1 MTRVARVLCLL
12 VVGVAAGCTT
22 LQRAPVL
29 TQDAR
34 DADLLAMQDWSLRG
48 RIAVRDAEGEGGQAG
63 VGWQQRG
70 SGSYLDLSGPFGAGR
85 VLLTFEPGRAAAAT
99 ADGERE
105 LEYAGPDAAERFMA
119 DQLGWSFPVRSARF
133 WVLGLADP
141 AADADIQRDATGLPV
156 SLRQHGWNI
165 GFERFGE
172 FDGYAMPVKLRLEN
186 ERFRLRLVVSDWRLT
201 EPAG

>member
-1 MTRVARVLCLL
+1 MMRHVRVVCLL
-12 VVGVAAGCTT
+12 VTGLAAGCTS
-22 LQRAPVL
+22 LQRGPTL
-29 TQDAR
+29 SPDAR
-34 DADLLAMQDWSLRG
+34 EAGLLAMQSWSLRA

-63 VGWQQRG
+63 IGWQQRG

-85 VLLTFEPGRAAAAT
+85 VLLTFEPGRAAATT

-119 DQLGWSFPVRSARF
+119 DQIGWSFPVRSARF

-141 AADADIQRDATGLPV
+141 AAEADMQRDLAGLPA

-172 FDGYAMPVKLRLEN
+172 FDGYTMPVKLRLEN
-186 ERFRLRLVVSDWRLT
+186 ERFRLRMVVSDWSLV

>member
-1 MTRVARVLCLL
+1 MMRGMRLLCLL
-12 VVGVAAGCTT
+12 LAGVAAGCTG
-22 LQRAPVL
+22 LQRSPAL

-34 DADLLAMQDWSLRG
+34 ESGLLVMQDWSLRG
-48 RIAVRDAEGEGGQAG
+48 RIAVRDGDGEGGQAG
-63 VGWQQRG
+63 LAWQQQG
-70 SGSYLDLSGPFGAGR
+70 TGSYLDLSGPFGAGR

-99 ADGERE
+99 ADGKRE

-119 DQLGWSFPVRSARF
+119 DQIGWSFPVRSARF

-141 AADADIQRDATGLPV
+141 AAEADMQRDAAGLPA

-165 GFERFGE
+165 GFERYGE

-186 ERFRLRLVVSDWRLT
+186 ERFRLRLVVSDWELA